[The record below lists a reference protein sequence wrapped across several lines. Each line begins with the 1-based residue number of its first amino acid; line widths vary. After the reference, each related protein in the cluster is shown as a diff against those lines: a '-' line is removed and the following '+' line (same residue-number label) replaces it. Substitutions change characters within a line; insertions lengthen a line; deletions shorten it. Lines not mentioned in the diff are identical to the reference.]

1 MRSSIVGTELVVA
14 AGILQGTFMLPTK
27 FTSRWKWENM
37 WLSYSV
43 FAYLLFPWLIAI
55 ATVPHLWQILAE
67 TSGRSWALIIFY
79 GIGWGI
85 GALTFGLGID
95 AVGLA
100 LGFAIILGITASVGA
115 LMPLLVLSSPGHAHS
130 QHLLIFCGI
139 AVMLIGIVVCARA
152 GRMKEAVLASSSS
165 PTGARKSSYS
175 WGLVLCILAGVLSSF
190 GNLGFAF
197 GTGMTTVALRW
208 QTPPEFA
215 SIPFWAVIIAPLFIC
230 NAGYCIYLLSRNRTF
245 SYFRTP
251 ATARYHLLTA
261 SMSVM
266 WLIGM
271 LIYGVGATL
280 LGRLGPTIGWALLM
294 SLVVVVANIW
304 GIVTGEWKQA
314 GRRPLQIMSAGLAI
328 VVVSMFMVGLGNR

>member
-1 MRSSIVGTELVVA
+1 MSGSIVGTELVVA

-55 ATVPHLWQILAE
+55 LTVPHLWQILGE
-67 TSGRSWALIIFY
+67 TSGRSWAIIILY

-85 GALTFGLGID
+85 GALTFGLGIA

-115 LMPLLVLSSPGHAHS
+115 LMPLLILSSPDRGHS
-130 QHLLIFCGI
+130 QHLLIFSGI
-139 AVMLIGIVVCARA
+139 AVMLVGIIVCAWA
-152 GRMKEAVLASSSS
+152 GRMKEAALGTDAS
-165 PTGARKSSYS
+165 PADGRRPSYS
-175 WGLVLCILAGVLSSF
+175 WGLLLCVLSGVLSSF

-197 GTGMTTVALRW
+197 GTEMTTVSLRW
-208 QTPPEFA
+208 HTPTQFA
-215 SIPFWAVIIAPLFIC
+215 SIPFWAVIIAPLFVC
-230 NAGYCIYLLSRNRTF
+230 NAGYSIYLLLKNRTVAF
-245 SYFRTP
+245 FRTP
-251 ATARYHLLTA
+251 ATTHYHLLTA
-261 SMSVM
+261 SMALM

-271 LIYGVGATL
+271 LVYGAGATI

-304 GIVTGEWKQA
+304 GIATGEWKQA
-314 GRRPLQIMSAGLAI
+314 GGKPLQVMSAGLA
-328 VVVSMFMVGLGNR
+328 VVVISMFMVGLGNR

>member
-1 MRSSIVGTELVVA
+1 MQSSIVGTELVVA

-43 FAYLLFPWLIAI
+43 FAYLLFPWMIAI
-55 ATVPHLWQILAE
+55 ATVPHLWQILGE
-67 TSGRSWALIIFY
+67 TSGRSWAMIIFY

-115 LMPLLVLSSPGHAHS
+115 LMPLLVLSSPVHAHS
-130 QHLLIFCGI
+130 QHLLIFSGI
-139 AVMLIGIVVCARA
+139 AVMLIGIIVCARA
-152 GRMKEAVLASSSS
+152 GRMKETALGGGSS
-165 PTGARKSSYS
+165 PAGAKKSSYS
-175 WGLVLCILAGVLSSF
+175 WGLVLCILSGVLSSF

-208 QTPPEFA
+208 HTPPQFA
-215 SIPFWAVIIAPLFIC
+215 SIPFWAVIIAPLFVC
-230 NAGYCIYLLSRNRTF
+230 NAGYCMYLLARNRTF
-245 SYFRTP
+245 SYFRAP
-251 ATARYHLLTA
+251 ATGRYHLLTA
-261 SMSVM
+261 SMAVM

-280 LGRLGPTIGWALLM
+280 LGSLGPTIGWALLM
-294 SLVVVVANIW
+294 SLVVVVANVW